1 MRLFRSLIPLFV
13 CASAW
18 SAFTQPLAD
27 RLPASTLIYSGWSP
41 NASLQTTK
49 AATMLA
55 DARIVQPWQ
64 KVIHRLMLSLPDVPG
79 GPGEGDPRL
88 SEHLS
93 RLLSDASQCE
103 GCFALLELKPH
114 KGELLPQ
121 AVLLLNLGARR
132 GSFEEHFKPIQA
144 KLKERLGERL
154 RMMKLEGPP
163 AAAASSW
170 LWMKTDR
177 ERPEY
182 TWGFIGDWFVFYFG
196 DGAERFLPTLS
207 APKVAKPLKESPA
220 FVDCLSKIPGESVL
234 TTYVDVPE
242 GLRLIHTLIKDENDD
257 GLRLISHNWAR
268 ILAEL
273 GLDNIRALGEKTI
286 VQDGHFVTRTLL
298 RTSGGG
304 TPHGLLATLVR
315 PAIDEAMLKV
325 VPPDAF
331 FLAAGRLDLARTYE
345 QLKSS
350 VIAVAGDDGRKTFA
364 EVEAAAAAAEV
375 PLNAILGPLGE
386 QWILYEAPSTGGFF
400 FTGVT
405 LIVDVKDPQQLAR
418 TLGVLKKLII
428 AQFQPD
434 ERPVAGS
441 YEVDGVTIQYIDV
454 THSLSFISPAWAVV
468 DRKLVIALYP
478 QVVEDAIRQFK
489 AGRSILDNAEFTDV
503 RRRIIGAGSDGPLFY
518 LSGSEFVRS
527 IYPLAL
533 PFLTAAR
540 ESFLEEGEDVLGRVP
555 SPELIPPL
563 GRLLQYV
570 GTDGVCVTLT
580 TDGVMRTKSVAN
592 PLLSPLTLTDSIPL
606 WVVAA
611 LPTMATSR
619 ASADRT
625 RSAANLRQIGQA
637 VQLYVAENN
646 GKLPATLRDA
656 NVEPAVLRSPFA
668 ADAAAPAGQE
678 KPAADDYAYLTG
690 GLKGPVPPEVVMAY
704 DAAELTR
711 NDGANVLY
719 GDGHVEWLERD
730 GVNKALE
737 KATKWKQDQ
746 KKQ

>member
-1 MRLFRSLIPLFV
+1 MQRVRTFSLVSFLALATATGAALSIT
-13 CASAW
+13 A
-18 SAFTQPLAD
+18 QPLAD
-27 RLPASTLIYSGWSP
+27 RLPASTLVYTGWSP
-41 NASLQTTK
+41 NASLQTTR
-49 AATMLA
+49 AAKMLA

-64 KVIHRLMLSLPDVPG
+64 KVIHKLMLSLPDVPG

-93 RLLSDASQCE
+93 KLLSDASQCE

-114 KGELLPQ
+114 KGEVIPQ

-132 GSFEEHFKPIQA
+132 ASFEEHFKPIQA
-144 KLKERLGERL
+144 KLKDRLGERL
-154 RMMKLEGPP
+154 RMMKLEN
-163 AAAASSW
+163 SW

-177 ERPEY
+177 DRPEY
-182 TWGFIGDWFVFYFG
+182 TWGFVGDWFVFYFG
-196 DGAERFLPTLS
+196 DGAEHFLPTLS
-207 APKVAKPLKESPA
+207 APKAAKPLKESPA
-220 FVDCLSKIPGESVL
+220 FVDCLSKISGESVL
-234 TTYVDVPE
+234 TTYIDVPE
-242 GLRLIHTLIKDENDD
+242 GLRLAHALIKDENDD

-268 ILAEL
+268 ILSEL
-273 GLDNIRALGEKTI
+273 GLDNVRALGEKTI
-286 VQDGHFVTRTLL
+286 IEDGHFVTRTLL
-298 RTSGGG
+298 RTQNGP
-304 TPHGLLATLVR
+304 PHGLLATLVR
-315 PAIDEAMLKV
+315 PAIDDAMLKV

-331 FLAAGRLDLARTYE
+331 FVAAGRFDLARTYE

-350 VIAVAGDDGRKTFA
+350 IIAIAGDDGRKSFA
-364 EVEAAAAAAEV
+364 ELETAAAAAEV
-375 PLNAILGPLGE
+375 PLNVILGPLGE
-386 QWILYEAPSTGGFF
+386 QWVLYEAPSTGGFF

-405 LIVDVKDPQQLAR
+405 LIVDVKEPQQLAR

-441 YEVDGVTIQYIDV
+441 YDVDGVTIQYIDV
-454 THSLSFISPAWAVV
+454 THSFSFISPAWAVV

-489 AGRSILDNAEFTDV
+489 AEKSILDNAEFTDV
-503 RRRIIGAGSDGPLFY
+503 RRRVIGAGSDGPLLY
-518 LSGSEFVRS
+518 LSGTEFIRS
-527 IYPLAL
+527 VYPLAL
-533 PFLTAAR
+533 PFVTAAR
-540 ESFLEEGEDVLGRVP
+540 ESFLEEGEDVLGRIP
-555 SPELIPPL
+555 TPQLIPPL

-570 GTDGVCVTLT
+570 GTDGVCLTLT
-580 TDGVMRTKSVAN
+580 TDGILRTKSVAN

-606 WVVAA
+606 WVIAA

-625 RSAANLRQIGQA
+625 RSAANLRQIGQS

-656 NVEPAVLRSPFA
+656 NVEAAVLHSPFA
-668 ADAAAPAGQE
+668 DSPGPAQE
-678 KPAADDYAYLTG
+678 KPPADDYIYLTP
-690 GLKGPVPPEVVMAY
+690 GLKGPVPPDVVMAY
-704 DAAELTR
+704 DAAELAR

-737 KATKWKQDQ
+737 RATKWKQDQ
-746 KKQ
+746 KKP

>member
-1 MRLFRSLIPLFV
+1 MQSARTFSLVPFLALTL
-13 CASAW
+13 ASA
-18 SAFTQPLAD
+18 APAITAQPLAD
-27 RLPASTLIYSGWSP
+27 RLPATTLIYSAWSP

-49 AATMLA
+49 AAKMLA

-64 KVIHRLMLSLPDVPG
+64 KVIHKLMLSLPDVPG

-93 RLLSDASQCE
+93 KLLADASQCE

-114 KGELLPQ
+114 KGEVIPQ

-144 KLKERLGERL
+144 KLKDRLGERL
-154 RMMKLEGPP
+154 RMMKLEN
-163 AAAASSW
+163 SW
-170 LWMKTDR
+170 LWMKADR
-177 ERPEY
+177 DRPEY
-182 TWGFIGDWFVFYFG
+182 TWGFVGDWFVFYFG

-207 APKVAKPLKESPA
+207 APKMSKSLREAPA

-234 TTYVDVPE
+234 TTYIDVPE
-242 GLRLIHTLIKDENDD
+242 GLRLAHALIKDENDD
-257 GLRLISHNWAR
+257 GLRLISHNWTK

-273 GLDNIRALGEKTI
+273 GLDNLRALGEKTI
-286 VQDGHFVTRTLL
+286 VEDGHFVTRTLL
-298 RTSGGG
+298 RTHGGP
-304 TPHGLLATLVR
+304 PHGLLATLVR
-315 PAIDEAMLKV
+315 PAVDDAMLKV

-331 FLAAGRLDLARTYE
+331 FVAAGRLDLARTYE

-350 VIAVAGDDGRKTFA
+350 IVAIAGDDGRKTFGDI
-364 EVEAAAAAAEV
+364 ETAAAAAEV

-386 QWILYEAPSTGGFF
+386 QWVLYEAPSTGGFF

-405 LIVDVKDPQQLAR
+405 LVVDVKEPQQLAR
-418 TLGVLKKLII
+418 TLGVLKKLLI

-441 YEVDGVTIQYIDV
+441 YDVDGVTIQYIDV
-454 THSLSFISPAWAVV
+454 THSFSFISPAWAVV

-478 QVVEDAIRQFK
+478 QVIEDAIRQFK
-489 AGRSILDNAEFTDV
+489 ADKSILDNGEFADV
-503 RRRIIGAGSDGPLFY
+503 RRRVIGAGNDGPLLY
-518 LSGSEFVRS
+518 LSGTEFVRS
-527 IYPLAL
+527 VYPLAL

-540 ESFLEEGEDVLGRVP
+540 ESFLEEGEDVLGRIP

-570 GTDGVCVTLT
+570 GTDGVCITLT
-580 TDGVMRTKSVAN
+580 PDGILRTKSVAN

-646 GKLPATLRDA
+646 GKLPAALADA
-656 NVEPAVLRSPFA
+656 NIEPSVLRSPFA
-668 ADAAAPAGQE
+668 DVGAAAQE
-678 KPAADDYAYLTG
+678 KAGEDYPYLTGG
-690 GLKGPVPPEVVMAY
+690 GLKGPVPPDVVMVY
-704 DAAELTR
+704 DAVELKK

-730 GVNKALE
+730 GVAKALE
-737 KATKWKQDQ
+737 KSAKWKQDQ
-746 KKQ
+746 KKP